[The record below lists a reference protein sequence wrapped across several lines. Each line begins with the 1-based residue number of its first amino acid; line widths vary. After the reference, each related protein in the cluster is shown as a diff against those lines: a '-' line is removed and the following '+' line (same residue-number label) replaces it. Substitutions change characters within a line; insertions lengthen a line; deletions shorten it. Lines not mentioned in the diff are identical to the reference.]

1 MHPGHPVPSPDTLT
15 PFPGSDLFLAP
26 GPGLTTLAET
36 TASNPILDANL
47 RALART
53 CAALAVT
60 LSQTQPHPGLAFV
73 DTLEG
78 APAGVLTQ
86 WGLLGPGFGEAVERA
101 LCSRKR
107 PLQEAAVLVEKVT
120 AASCGIAVITG
131 FACGYHVAEAA
142 RKLAHGGLVVVLE
155 TDLPLLRAV
164 FERIDCTAWLEGGN
178 VIILTDPADE
188 GALAQTISGVEH
200 LVGMGVAV
208 IDHPP
213 SKARLG
219 PDAARFVDRFVAVA
233 KAARTTLIT
242 TLAQS
247 STTLRNLTQNLDH
260 YTAAPGIADLAGV
273 CAGRPAVVVSAGP
286 SLQRNMRLLAQP
298 GIAERVVIIA
308 TQTTLKT
315 LLAAGIRPHFVTAL
329 DFHEIS
335 GRFYQGLTEQD
346 VQGIQL
352 VVEPKVNP
360 AVTSAFPGVIRCC
373 NDPFLDE
380 LLGPDLARNLGT
392 LPSGAT
398 VAHLAYYLA
407 RHLGCD
413 PVAFIGQDLAFT
425 DNLYYSAGAA
435 IHDVWASELGPFTT
449 LETRE
454 WERIARARNLLRTVP
469 SHDGRPLYTD
479 EQMSTYLIQFQR
491 DFKIDAARGL
501 TVIDATEGGAVKHGA
516 APMPLAEFLARYVP
530 TEAPPI
536 PNLLPASLPATAG
549 STAEPDDPV
558 AHRRAV
564 RQRVRDLISDVRRV
578 RSGSAEAV
586 KLLQQMLEHHA
597 DQPRVNTLIS
607 RLDALRARVTAIR
620 PAFTLVERLNQRGV
634 YNRVRTDRAI
644 YTDSSL
650 DPFAVQRRQIE
661 RDIANVD
668 SIIQAA
674 DHLNDILDSA
684 ARALD
689 GAPKVTREVL
699 AVDAGNA
706 NADAHPAGPA
716 PVIAVVACL
725 SPDARDWASPLPG
738 GRTALHLTLSRLLRS
753 KRLDGCIVLASD
765 PHAARAAAGDLA
777 DARIGGRPITFAP
790 ATRGSH
796 LPADLLAA
804 AAAISPDQW
813 RGGPLA
819 LTCYDRVLPN
829 LVDLFAAIDSA
840 GLTTGRD
847 AAAMLVGGHWGLLDP
862 ALCDQLIDRYREDPA
877 GHRVTFSQAAPGL
890 AGCVVDVKLLA
901 DLHRTRASSG
911 VHCSIGGLLSYVPVA
926 PAADP
931 IARSTCVPV
940 APVVRDALI
949 SCELTPARCGAI
961 LTALQ
966 QAGVDP
972 HTADAKAIAGAL
984 TADRLTAAGLPPQ
997 TLHLHQPADSVALQH
1012 AREQFTV
1019 FAGINPRASV
1029 MLNAGWSPTAATVD
1043 LVAHASSLGLA
1054 VCVRTALV
1062 TTPATVDALIAAGV
1076 AVITVDEHA
1085 ADPAGWCAVT
1095 GRSEHDFRLAQ
1106 KALEHL
1112 STSRPVATGEDP
1124 ANRWAI
1130 RRPIVIP
1137 RMARRDA
1144 ILHQIEDWY
1153 DRSILRF
1160 GGAVIDP
1167 PHPTEA
1173 PSGLGAAP
1181 AAAGERLTA
1190 LPLPALARTREALLV
1205 RPATPNRGASA

>member
-53 CAALAVT
+53 CAPLAVT

-73 DTLEG
+73 DTPDG

-86 WGLLGPGFGEAVERA
+86 WGLLGPGFGDAVERA

-107 PLQEAAVLVEKVT
+107 PLHEAAVLVEKVT

-164 FERIDCTAWLEGGN
+164 FERIDCTAWLDGGN
-178 VIILTDPADE
+178 VIVLTDPTDE
-188 GALAQTISGVEH
+188 GALAHAISGVEH

-380 LLGPDLARNLGT
+380 LLGRDLARNMGT

-479 EQMSTYLIQFQR
+479 EQMSTYLVQFQR

-516 APMPLAEFLARYVP
+516 APMPLAEFLRRYVP
-530 TEAPPI
+530 ADAPPI
-536 PNLLPASLPATAG
+536 PSLLPAAAVG
-549 STAEPDDPV
+549 SGDQDPV
-558 AHRRAV
+558 ARRRAV
-564 RQRVRDLISDVRRV
+564 RQRVRELISDVRRV
-578 RSGSAEAV
+578 RTGSAEAV

-597 DQPRVNTLIS
+597 DQPRVNTLID
-607 RLDALRARVTAIR
+607 RLDSVRARVTAIR

-634 YNRVRTDRAI
+634 YNRVRTDRSI
-644 YTDSSL
+644 YTDTSL
-650 DPFAVQRRQIE
+650 DPFSVQRRQIE
-661 RDIANVD
+661 RDIANID
-668 SIIQAA
+668 SIIHAA
-674 DHLNDILDSA
+674 DHLTDILDSA
-684 ARALD
+684 ARVLD
-689 GAPKVTREVL
+689 GAPKITREAL
-699 AVDAGNA
+699 AVDAGLPQA
-706 NADAHPAGPA
+706 GTGPA
-716 PVIAVVACL
+716 RPAAVIAVVACL
-725 SPDARDWASPLPG
+725 TPDARDWASPLPD
-738 GRTALHLTLSRLLRS
+738 GRTALQLTLARLLRS
-753 KRLDGCIVLASD
+753 KRIDGCVVIAAD
-765 PHAARAAAGDLA
+765 PHAARAAAGALA
-777 DARIGGRPITFAP
+777 DARVGGRPITFAS
-790 ATRGSH
+790 ATRGTH
-796 LPADLLAA
+796 LPSDLLAA
-804 AAAISPDQW
+804 SAALTPDQW

-819 LTCYDRVLPN
+819 LACYDCLLPN
-829 LVDLFAAIDSA
+829 LDDLLAALNAVGLPAKGDSA
-840 GLTTGRD
+840 AL
-847 AAAMLVGGHWGLLDP
+847 LVGGHWGLIDP
-862 ALCDQLIDRYREDPA
+862 ALCDEIIARYREDPS
-877 GHRVTFSQAAPGL
+877 GHRLTFSQAAPGL
-890 AGCVVDVKLLA
+890 VGCVLDVKLLA
-901 DLHRTRASSG
+901 DLQRTRPSSG
-911 VHCSIGGLLSYVPVA
+911 VHCSVGGLLSYVPVA

-940 APVVRDALI
+940 PPVVRDALI
-949 SCELTPARCGAI
+949 GCELTPARCGAI

-984 TADRLTAAGLPPQ
+984 TADRLAAAGLPPQ
-997 TLHLHQPADSVALQH
+997 TLHLHEQADLVALQH
-1012 AREQFTV
+1012 AREQLAD
-1019 FAGINPRASV
+1019 FARANPRGGV
-1029 MLNAGWSPTAATVD
+1029 VLQAGWSPTSATVD
-1043 LVAHASSLGLA
+1043 LTAHAASLGLV

-1085 ADPAGWCAVT
+1085 ADAAGWCAVT
-1095 GRSEHDFRLAQ
+1095 GRSEHEFHLAQ
-1106 KALEHL
+1106 QALEHL
-1112 STSRPVATGEDP
+1112 ATCRPVATGEDL

-1167 PHPTEA
+1167 PDSPEA
-1173 PSGLGAAP
+1173 PSGLGAVP

-1190 LPLPALARTREALLV
+1190 LPLPALARTREGLLV
-1205 RPATPNRGASA
+1205 RPATPNGGASA